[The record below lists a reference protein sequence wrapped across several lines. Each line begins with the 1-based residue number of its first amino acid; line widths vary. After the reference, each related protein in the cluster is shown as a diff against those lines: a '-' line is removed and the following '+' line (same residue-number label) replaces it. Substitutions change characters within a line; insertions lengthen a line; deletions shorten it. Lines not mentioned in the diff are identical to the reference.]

1 MTNPREENTAGE
13 AIEDVIVP
21 QDDALPNPDRSGHG
35 KMPEDVD
42 DDTYQRAAEQERVAA
57 GLADYAPS
65 DVPTPPIP
73 CPRKH
78 PTRRT
83 WHSAVCWT
91 PRTTPRKKTAKES
104 LSGRPGHHVA
114 SPNDFR

>member
-65 DVPTPPIP
+65 DVPDATDPLPPEASEEVDLAQRGLLDTPDD
-73 CPRKH
+73 
-78 PTRRT
+78 
-83 WHSAVCWT
+83 T
-91 PRTTPRKKTAKES
+91 PEEDR
-104 LSGRPGHHVA
+104 
-114 SPNDFR
+114 